1 MPRTTL
7 LSTIALAAA
16 CLCGAGQLSAQST
29 AAEPAVPTADTG
41 SQVRMLPAQRVTARP
56 TATREGVLALMDEN
70 RRLMG
75 ELRRQDRKVDSLERR
90 LAYLRGPVT
99 DSYNRDIARMSAEA
113 AEVRARREALEAR
126 LGESTAGRNGP

>member
-7 LSTIALAAA
+7 LSTFALAAA

-29 AAEPAVPTADTG
+29 GAAPVLPTADTV

-56 TATREGVLALMDEN
+56 KATREGVLALMDEN

-75 ELRRQDRKVDSLERR
+75 ELRRQDQKVDSLERR
-90 LAYLRGPVT
+90 LAHLRGPVT
-99 DSYNRDIARMSAEA
+99 DAYNRDIARMSAEA